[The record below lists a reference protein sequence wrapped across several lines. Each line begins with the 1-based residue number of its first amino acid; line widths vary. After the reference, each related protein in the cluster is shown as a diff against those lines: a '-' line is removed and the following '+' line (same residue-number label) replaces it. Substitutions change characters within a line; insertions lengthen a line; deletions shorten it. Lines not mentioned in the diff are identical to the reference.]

1 MVPSAL
7 NKDREVRAAFT
18 VSATHHH
25 YRPLLNKPPFPKRTM
40 MRTDFPAPNL
50 DGSVSEFFSAGR
62 RGNPCQHY
70 GPFWLLPRRR

>member
-7 NKDREVRAAFT
+7 NTDREAEGRFHRQRDTPSLSTIVEQ
-18 VSATHHH
+18 
-25 YRPLLNKPPFPKRTM
+25 PPFPKRTM